1 VSRLNGLASI
11 ICRLAMTVALG
22 AGSTAVLSQP
32 APIDVTLGWLTNS
45 GGSSAIMQV
54 MVDNKL
60 FESRAATLGTPI
72 KPKYLNF
79 QTGPAMN
86 EAVAAGQIDIDA
98 VFSALVLARR
108 IAAGVQ
114 STPIAVVG
122 SHLSNA
128 LLVRPGS
135 PIKTVEDLPGKTVGL
150 PLGSSAQYLLNSI
163 LAYHFGKTD
172 KELGIK
178 LVNMSPGDTV
188 NLAKGVDAS
197 VIWMPLR
204 FIGPSEGV
212 AELLIDTD
220 GNTGKAYKTP
230 GVKPEQVK
238 KSWAYP
244 EGYNTDRLYA
254 AARTAFLEKHPNVVL
269 AFLLAFRDAQQMVLK
284 DIPGTKNKI
293 NQIWKLSQSV
303 VDQTFD
309 AGAETSGIRNEPA
322 VLEWDVLT
330 IVKASEFLTYIKAQ
344 DESLTFEKLRP
355 IFMKTADLQRR
366 AWEMSEPK
374 ISVETMEKGFSGT
387 GKTYGSYT
395 INGGKPIWE
404 WEKDR
409 SWGQRLYKPGPF
421 GTSK

>member
-1 VSRLNGLASI
+1 LVRGLCGLFAI
-11 ICRLAMTVALG
+11 AALAVVRVPAF
-22 AGSTAVLSQP
+22 AQP
-32 APIDVTLGWLTNS
+32 APLEMTLGWLTNS
-45 GGSSAIMQV
+45 GGSSAIMKV
-54 MVDNKL
+54 MVDNQL
-60 FESRAATLGTPI
+60 FDKRAAALGVPI
-72 KPKYLNF
+72 KPKYVNF

-108 IAAGVQ
+108 IGAGVQ

-128 LLVRPGS
+128 ILVRPGS
-135 PIKTVEDLPGKTVGL
+135 PIKSVEDLPGKTIGL

-172 KELGIK
+172 RELGIRV
-178 LVNMSPGDTV
+178 VNMSPGDTV

-197 VIWMPLR
+197 IAWMPLR
-204 FIGPSEGV
+204 FIGPAAGV

-220 GNTGKAYKTP
+220 GTTGKAYKTP
-230 GVKPEQVK
+230 GVKPEQIK

-254 AARTAFLEKHPNVVL
+254 ATRTAFLEKHPDVVL

-284 DIPGTKNKI
+284 DIPGTKKAI
-293 NQIWKLSQSV
+293 NEIWKLPQIV

-309 AGAETSGIRNEPA
+309 AGAETAGIRNEPSI
-322 VLEWDVLT
+322 LEWDVLT
-330 IVKASEFLTYIKAQ
+330 IVKASEFLTHIKAQ
-344 DESLTFEKLRP
+344 DETLTFEKLRP
-355 IFMKTADLQRR
+355 IFLRTAELQRR
-366 AWEMSEPK
+366 AWDMSEPK
-374 ISVETMEKGFSGT
+374 MSVATMEKGFSGT

-395 INGGKPIWE
+395 TNGGKPVWE
-404 WEKDR
+404 WQKDPN
-409 SWGQRLYKPGPF
+409 WGQRLYKPGPF
-421 GTSK
+421 GTAK